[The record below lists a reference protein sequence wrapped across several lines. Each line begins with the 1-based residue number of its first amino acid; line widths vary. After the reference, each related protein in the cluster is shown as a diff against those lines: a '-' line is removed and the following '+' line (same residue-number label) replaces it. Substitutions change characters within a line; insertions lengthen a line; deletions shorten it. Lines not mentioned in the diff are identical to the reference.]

1 MKSIFPL
8 LMLNFLLVFSACEPK
23 TVQQT
28 QEVKDR
34 QIEFVPE
41 HDADLNPQQQGD
53 TLQQEEQKQGILPK
67 GLTIKQSLRYDLS
80 KPMVYKMPT
89 ILDEISGISFL
100 NEKKDTLYAVQDEVG
115 QLFSFPLNNAI
126 KEKAISFS
134 QKGDFEDIAFYKDK
148 AFALKSNGSIMSIP
162 LSIFKTGKQDNVL
175 EIKDLLPEGEY
186 EGLYA
191 DETTQSIY
199 ALCKECKEAKKN
211 KQAIG
216 YILKMEMDGKINFN
230 SFFTI
235 DVKAIEA
242 KTNIKKNNFLPSA
255 LAKNKKTNE
264 WYILS
269 AHNSVLVVTDLNW
282 TVKQAYHLPEDIFE
296 QPEGIAFDSQN
307 NLYISNEKGKAKQG
321 NVLKFSYQK

>member
-8 LMLNFLLVFSACEPK
+8 LSLILIILFTACEPK
-23 TVQQT
+23 TAQQ
-28 QEVKDR
+28 QAKDR

-41 HDADLNPQQQGD
+41 HDTPPTPPQQGD
-53 TLQQEEQKQGILPK
+53 TLQEIEHNQGLLPK
-67 GLTIKQSLRYDLS
+67 ELALGQSMHYDLS
-80 KPMVYKMPT
+80 KPTQYKMPT
-89 ILDEISGISFL
+89 ILDEISGITFL
-100 NEKKDTLYAVQDEVG
+100 NGKKDTLYAVQDEEG
-115 QLFSFPLNNAI
+115 QLFSFPLNNVI
-126 KEKAISFS
+126 KEKAINFS
-134 QKGDFEDIAFYKDK
+134 QKGDFEDIAFYKEK
-148 AFALKSNGSIMSIP
+148 AYILRSNGGITCIP
-162 LSIFKTGKQDNVL
+162 LSILSTKKQDNIL

-186 EGLYA
+186 EGLCA
-191 DETTQSIY
+191 DEATQTLY

-216 YILKMEMDGKINFN
+216 YILKMAADGKISFN
-230 SFFTI
+230 GQFTI

-242 KTNIKKNNFLPSA
+242 KTDIKKNNFLPSA

-269 AHNSVLVVTDLNW
+269 AHNSTLVITDLNW
-282 TVKQAYHLPEDIFE
+282 TVKQAYSLPENIFE

-321 NVLKFSYQK
+321 NILKFSYQK